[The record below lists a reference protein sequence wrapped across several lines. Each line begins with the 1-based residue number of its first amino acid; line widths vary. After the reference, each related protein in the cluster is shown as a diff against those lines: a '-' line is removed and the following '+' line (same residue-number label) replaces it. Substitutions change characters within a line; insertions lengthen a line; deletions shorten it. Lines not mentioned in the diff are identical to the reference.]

1 LCGFIFID
9 LMNILI
15 LFLFFLPGQV
25 ISDVSGVVFGG
36 ALERFLTTRT
46 SWLPAPNL
54 TAVQRQLPLC
64 RNVAM
69 AGAVCGVILGCALGA
84 TTLLAVD
91 LEARHRIERAQRLRD
106 IVQDMIGSSSAGSVG
121 VEVDRPFCD
130 ACTVHIVSTKDLTL
144 PDQAESSQ
152 SSRTVT
158 LQDLTVGTPDERAAV
173 QRCIQSRTIAV
184 HDGVLYAPVLRGDT
198 VMAVVA
204 FSNLHDRN
212 EADEERFFPQEADVV
227 TARVMARHI
236 AIFMDRLA
244 E

>member
-1 LCGFIFID
+1 MISPSIT
-9 LMNILI
+9 
-15 LFLFFLPGQV
+15 PGQV

-106 IVQDMIGSSSAGSVG
+106 IVQDMIGSSAASAVAL
-121 VEVDRPFCD
+121 EDRPFCD

-144 PDQAESSQ
+144 PDQADAQ
-152 SSRTVT
+152 RTVT
-158 LQDLTVGTPDERAAV
+158 LQDLTAGTSDERAAV

-184 HDGVLYAPVLRGDT
+184 QDGVLYAPVVRADT

-204 FSNLHDRN
+204 FSNHHHDGSA
-212 EADEERFFPQEADVV
+212 ADEERGFPQEEDVT

-236 AIFMDRLA
+236 AIFMERLA